1 MDILDGYRLLIGE
14 LLLPTFLNEEIMKK
28 KDLLNIVSNQD
39 IIRLINFDDDFLTV
53 ARSYHS
59 DYIAWKQYDNKEY
72 YEDFDINF
80 ISRFYDEI
88 VLLYRSVKGGT

>member
-1 MDILDGYRLLIGE
+1 VSNNWGTLS
-14 LLLPTFLNEEIMKK
+14 PTFLNEEIMKK
-28 KDLLNIVSNQD
+28 KDLLNIVTNQD

-80 ISRFYDEI
+80 ISKFYDEI
-88 VLLYRSVKGGT
+88 VLLYRSIKGGT

>member
-1 MDILDGYRLLIGE
+1 
-14 LLLPTFLNEEIMKK
+14 MKK

-59 DYIAWKQYDNKEY
+59 DYIAWKQYDNREY